1 MSDLSQVIKVLCGR
15 ADGGDQVQGCG
26 AASIS
31 PGMMRGAFAAILD
44 TGASELEVGAL
55 MAAAAML
62 ESRHEGQRFAE
73 VLLGLYDAIRE
84 RMLALPCDC
93 GSGPVVVLPNYGD
106 AGRTASTPLLA
117 LLLRRLGVKV
127 LVHGALETYGGLF
140 NCGIFR
146 DFGILPCT
154 TRGQLA
160 AQLRENGIALVPAT
174 LFSPGLAAMLS
185 LKNRLG
191 IQTPGHVL
199 ANLLMPLADV
209 PARILH
215 VLEVPAWLKPNVEN
229 ENFLCGAHAL
239 LLAVSPDHF
248 ELRECRPH
256 IALRDGEGA
265 HGWQQLFSAEP
276 AHTGASALHAPALAT
291 DPRAWSRWTREQVT
305 GNAVLPQPIVN
316 LLASCLYG
324 CGYAGDLHHAKAI
337 AAVGGGNL
345 AAA

>member
-1 MSDLSQVIKVLCGR
+1 
-15 ADGGDQVQGCG
+15 
-26 AASIS
+26 
-31 PGMMRGAFAAILD
+31 
-44 TGASELEVGAL
+44 
-55 MAAAAML
+55 ML

-73 VLLGLYDAIRE
+73 VLLGLHDAIRE
-84 RMLALPCDC
+84 RMLALPCDS
-93 GSGPVVVLPNYGD
+93 GPGPVVVLPNYGD
-106 AGRTASTPLLA
+106 AGRTASIPLLA

-154 TRGQLA
+154 TRGQVA
-160 AQLRENGIALVPAT
+160 GQLRENGIALVPAT

-191 IQTPGHVL
+191 IQTPAHVL
-199 ANLLMPLADV
+199 ANLLIPLADAS
-209 PARILH
+209 ARILH
-215 VLEVPAWLKPNVEN
+215 VLEVPAWLKPSVEN
-229 ENFLCGAHAL
+229 ESFLSEVRAL

-248 ELRECRPH
+248 ELTECRPH

-265 HGWQQLFSAEP
+265 HGWRQLFSAEP
-276 AHTGASALHAPALAT
+276 AHAGVSAPAHTLSLTT
-291 DPRAWSRWTREQVT
+291 DPRAWSRWTQTQVT
-305 GNAVLPQPIVN
+305 GNAALPQPIVN